1 MLRFYGIGPREWDAL
16 PVQSQFQLYIDMPRI
31 CAAERIEL
39 AQALAVAF
47 GNKDAVRETL
57 ELADVSELQKA
68 RAMMSLESDR
78 GC

>member
-1 MLRFYGIGPREWDAL
+1 
-16 PVQSQFQLYIDMPRI
+16 MPRI